1 MALCQIYVLAS
12 LSPYRPGHPNT
23 NRPAPAQAGEPE
35 PAPQAGPPRQP
46 RPAPGLNER
55 FLAELKAMGA
65 GPSRYPRGQANS
77 QDKQVDRRPSGLPV
91 NYRGKLRAIDRQYY
105 HTADGEVGPC

>member
-35 PAPQAGPPRQP
+35 PAPQGGSPRPPRP
-46 RPAPGLNER
+46 VPGLNER

-77 QDKQVDRRPSGLPV
+77 RDKQLDRRANGLPA